1 MQEAVLEFPFA
12 ESMPESSDPAIMEE
26 VTAMQQ
32 IWQDQGG
39 LVPKAALPEIFGV
52 TRQAAERYPRKYN

>member
-1 MQEAVLEFPFA
+1 
-12 ESMPESSDPAIMEE
+12 MPESSDPAIMEE

-39 LVPKAALPEIFGV
+39 LVPKAALPEIFGAV
-52 TRQAAERYPRKYN
+52 SYTHLTLPTKA